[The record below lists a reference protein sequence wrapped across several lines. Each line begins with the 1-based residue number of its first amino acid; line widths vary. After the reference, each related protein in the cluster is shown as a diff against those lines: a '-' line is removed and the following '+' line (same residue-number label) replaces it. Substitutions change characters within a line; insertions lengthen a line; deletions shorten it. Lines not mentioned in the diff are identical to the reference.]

1 MTAQSGRRIVACRA
15 ASLLAGLA
23 IVALP
28 ALAADL
34 IIGRATEQS
43 SIDPLFGRSGTNYS
57 TSGQMFE
64 RLVMNDA
71 NNQLHPALAVSW
83 RALDPT
89 TWEIKLRDH
98 VKFHDG
104 SDFTAEDVVFS
115 FERARNVPNSPA
127 SFAGAVASIVNM
139 RALDRLTVQLK
150 TSQPV
155 PSLIEQ
161 VGRAFIMSKKAAA
174 GLTTADFNAGKG
186 MAGTGPY
193 RFVEWLPGQR
203 LVMKRFPQYWGAQ
216 PDFEN
221 VTLRYISRDASR
233 LAALL
238 AGDVDMIDEV
248 SPDGA
253 KQLKTNAK
261 VRVFSIG
268 STRLVYLA
276 LDSDRDQSPFITDAA
291 GKPLDRN
298 PLKDARVRRALSL
311 LIDRKLIVERLLDG
325 SGESAGQLVPQGLG
339 GHDPSLVPP
348 KQDMAMA
355 KKLLADAGYPNG
367 FGITLHT
374 SADRFARDSDLG
386 QVLGQM
392 FSRGGIK
399 INNVFA
405 LPYNV
410 YASAAT
416 KREFTAFVF
425 GFGTTTPDSTIGLMN
440 VLATFDREAG
450 MGAFNRSRYANPK
463 FDAALKRAMAEFND
477 AKRNAGLQ
485 EATRIAFNDVAVVPL
500 YWPVV
505 HWAARKGVVYEP
517 RRDEGTLAQKAS
529 LAR

>member
-1 MTAQSGRRIVACRA
+1 MLRR
-15 ASLLAGLA
+15 LLSVLLL
-23 IVALP
+23 LP
-28 ALAADL
+28 ALCTAADL
-34 IIGRATEQS
+34 VIGRATEQS
-43 SIDPLFGRSGTNYS
+43 SIDPLFSRSGTNYS

-64 RLVMNDA
+64 RLVMNDP
-71 NNQLHPALAVSW
+71 NNQLQPALAVSW
-83 RALDPT
+83 RPIDPT
-89 TWEIKLRDH
+89 TWEIKLRDK

-127 SFAGAVASIVNM
+127 SFTGAVASIVNM

-161 VGRAFIMSKKAAA
+161 IGRAFILSKKAST

-186 MAGTGPY
+186 MVGTGPY
-193 RFVEWLPGQR
+193 RFVEWQPGQR
-203 LVMKRFPQYWGAQ
+203 LVMKRFPDYWGPK

-221 VTLRYISRDASR
+221 VTLRFIPKDASR

-238 AGDVDMIDEV
+238 AGDVDLIDEV

-253 KQLKTNAK
+253 KQLKAGGK
-261 VRVFSIG
+261 HPVFSIG
-268 STRLVYLA
+268 STRLLYLS

-291 GKPLDRN
+291 GKPMDKN
-298 PLKDARVRRALSL
+298 PLKDLRVRRALSL
-311 LIDRKLIVERLLDG
+311 MIDRNAITERLLDG
-325 SGESAGQLVPQGLG
+325 SGEPAGQMVPKGMG
-339 GHDPSLVPP
+339 GFDPSLVPA
-348 KQDMAMA
+348 KQDLAAA
-355 KKLLADAGYPNG
+355 KKLLTEAGYPNG
-367 FGITLHT
+367 FGITIHT

-399 INNVFA
+399 VNNVFA

-410 YASAAT
+410 YSSAAT
-416 KREFTAFVF
+416 RREYTAFVF

-440 VLATFDREAG
+440 VLATFDKDAG
-450 MGAFNRSRYANPK
+450 MGAFNRSRYSNPK
-463 FDAALKRAMAEFND
+463 FDAALKKAMVEFNE

-485 EATRIAFNDVAVVPL
+485 EATRIVFNDVAVIPL
-500 YWPVV
+500 YWPTV
-505 HWAARKGVVYEP
+505 HWAAKKGIVYEA
-517 RRDEGTLAQKAS
+517 RRDESTLAQKAR
-529 LAR
+529 LAK